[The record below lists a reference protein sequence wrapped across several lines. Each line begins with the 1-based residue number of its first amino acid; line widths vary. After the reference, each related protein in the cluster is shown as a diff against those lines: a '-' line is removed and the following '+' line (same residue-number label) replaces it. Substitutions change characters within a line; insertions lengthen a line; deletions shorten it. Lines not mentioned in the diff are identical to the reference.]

1 MCLYSSNGN
10 KLATA
15 NGYKGDAIVPI
26 INETDG
32 NYFVTNKAAHQLIYG
47 KRSLMDNETL
57 QQLYYAIPFLSKW
70 VGSGSDIWGFSYAS
84 PVKTDVKLN
93 GRYVDTKELSDYAI
107 QAKRSGDYAEAIG
120 AYFQTMMACMNKN
133 GKIPVAHVRGFFKVL
148 VCVNYFHLAF
158 TLVSTVYADMQ
169 TYRGYVDPEERS
181 LFEKYFKQL
190 ASLSIM
196 VIDRK
201 NFSAVAEFAEN
212 YSGSYDYK
220 LQRTESEIIQD
231 IKMIREDLRNVYG
244 I

>member
-1 MCLYSSNGN
+1 M
-10 KLATA
+10 
-15 NGYKGDAIVPI
+15 
-26 INETDG
+26 
-32 NYFVTNKAAHQLIYG
+32 
-47 KRSLMDNETL
+47 
-57 QQLYYAIPFLSKW
+57 
-70 VGSGSDIWGFSYAS
+70 
-84 PVKTDVKLN
+84 
-93 GRYVDTKELSDYAI
+93 
-107 QAKRSGDYAEAIG
+107 
-120 AYFQTMMACMNKN
+120 
-133 GKIPVAHVRGFFKVL
+133 
-148 VCVNYFHLAF
+148 NYFHLAF

-220 LQRTESEIIQD
+220 LQRPESEIIQD